1 MSIEIHLTG
10 DMAAAL
16 KDDAEAFLQD
26 ISQGMAEFRQCEG
39 TPGTEGQRGDAIAIA
54 ALILAVPGA
63 VVATLDL
70 AQRARLSQKIQV
82 LLEKIRETRG
92 GAVLHTQGDEPL
104 DLKTAI
110 VDEVLARIKRR
121 PKP

>member
-10 DMAAAL
+10 DMAGAL
-16 KDDAEAFLQD
+16 KDDAEGFLQD
-26 ISQGMAEFRQCEG
+26 ISQDMAEIRQCEG
-39 TPGTEGQRGDAIAIA
+39 TPGTEGQRGDPIAIA

-63 VVATLDL
+63 VVAILDL
-70 AQRARLSQKIQV
+70 VQRARLSRKIQD
-82 LLEKIRETRG
+82 LLKKIRETGG

-104 DLKTAI
+104 DLKTAN
-110 VDEVLARIKRR
+110 VDEVLERIKRQ

>member
-1 MSIEIHLTG
+1 MTIEIHLTG
-10 DMAAAL
+10 DMATAL
-16 KDDAEAFLQD
+16 KDDAQAFLQD
-26 ISQGMAEFRQCEG
+26 ISQGMTECRQCEEM
-39 TPGTEGQRGDAIAIA
+39 PGIETQRGDAMAIA

-70 AQRARLSQKIQV
+70 VERARLSQKIQA
-82 LLEKIRETRG
+82 LLKKIKMIKG
-92 GAVLHTQGDEPL
+92 SAVLHTQGDEPL

-110 VDEVLARIKRR
+110 VDEVLARINRR

>member
-16 KDDAEAFLQD
+16 KNDAQAFLQD
-26 ISQGMAEFRQCEG
+26 ISQETAECRPCEE
-39 TPGTEGQRGDAIAIA
+39 TSGTEGCKGDGIAIA

-70 AQRARLSQKIQV
+70 AHRARLSQKIEG
-82 LLEKIRETRG
+82 LLKKVKETGG
-92 GAVLHTQGDEPL
+92 GAVLHTRGDAPL
-104 DLKTAI
+104 DFKTAI
-110 VDEVLARIKRR
+110 VDEVLARIRKR

>member
-1 MSIEIHLTG
+1 MRMEIHLTG
-10 DMAAAL
+10 DMAAVL
-16 KDDAEAFLQD
+16 KDDAGNFLQD
-26 ISQGMAEFRQCEG
+26 IGQGMAECWQDEE
-39 TPGTEGQRGDAIAIA
+39 PSNADGQRGDGIAIA
-54 ALILAVPGA
+54 ALILAIPGA

-70 AQRARLSQKIQV
+70 AQRARLGQKIEV
-82 LLEKIRETRG
+82 LLKKIRETRG

-121 PKP
+121 PRP